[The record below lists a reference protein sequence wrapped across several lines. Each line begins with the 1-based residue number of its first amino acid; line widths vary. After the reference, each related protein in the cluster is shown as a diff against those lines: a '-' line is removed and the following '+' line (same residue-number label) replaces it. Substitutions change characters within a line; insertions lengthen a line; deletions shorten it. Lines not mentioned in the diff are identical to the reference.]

1 MVTDTN
7 GVPISGVHVLIKGSQ
22 SGTFTN
28 NDGAYVIDA
37 HPTDVL
43 VFSYIGFDPVEESV
57 GDHTEI
63 NIALKESIT
72 DLGAVTVNAGYY
84 KVMGREKTGN
94 IAKVTAQE
102 LELQPV
108 VSPLQAL
115 QGRVAGLEVVQRTGV
130 PGMAP
135 TLMIRGQ
142 NSFRNGFGNNGNL
155 PLYIVD
161 GVPIDPNPI
170 ITGGYADL
178 SILTGIDPLNNISV
192 ANIESIEILKDAD
205 A

>member
-1 MVTDTN
+1 MKNNFINKVRTLLIGILILTIALLAYSAWGMPGKPLPKNLNLKKTQQHRVNGMVTDTN

-57 GDHTEI
+57 GDRTEI
-63 NIALKESIT
+63 NITLKESIT

-94 IAKVTAQE
+94 
-102 LELQPV
+102 
-108 VSPLQAL
+108 
-115 QGRVAGLEVVQRTGV
+115 
-130 PGMAP
+130 
-135 TLMIRGQ
+135 
-142 NSFRNGFGNNGNL
+142 
-155 PLYIVD
+155 
-161 GVPIDPNPI
+161 
-170 ITGGYADL
+170 
-178 SILTGIDPLNNISV
+178 
-192 ANIESIEILKDAD
+192 
-205 A
+205 